1 MKATIM
7 SIKQLIILLPTLLAL
22 SLNAGDWPNWRGAG
36 HNGISLEKEWGL
48 ERAKIAW
55 RASVGVGFSSM
66 AVAGNRVYT
75 IGHNGLKKDGVE
87 TVHCLDAA
95 SGKTVWK
102 DSYPAVLV
110 DYLHEGGPC
119 STPTVD
125 GDKLYTL
132 SKDGR
137 LKCYDAA
144 TGRVHWERDMMKAA
158 GMNKPPEWGFAGSP
172 YILGNKLLIEGA
184 HTFALEK
191 STGREIW
198 RSKRYRHAYGSSISF
213 LLGKRTLIAA
223 LKTDGLVILDASD
236 GSTVAFRKWETSFRT
251 NSTTPIILP
260 GGRIFISTGYQ
271 RGCTLLELTADGEL
285 KTLWQNRNL
294 SNHMNNSVITGG
306 HIYGFDGNTH
316 MAGPKELVCL
326 ELATGKTMWR
336 GGSELR
342 CGSLLVAGGRILA
355 LGERGQLVEAP
366 LSPKGFNPTSEI
378 HALRGKCWTVP
389 VLANGRIYARNAR
402 GDLVCVDAASK

>member
-1 MKATIM
+1 MFK
-7 SIKQLIILLPTLLAL
+7 KQIFLLYTLLLGMHLWSA
-22 SLNAGDWPNWRGAG
+22 DWPNWRGPTFD
-36 HNGISLEKEWGL
+36 GISKESGWTL
-48 ERAKIAW
+48 SNAEIKW
-55 RASVGVGFSSM
+55 RTKVGIGFSSM
-66 AVAGNRVYT
+66 AVADERVYT
-75 IGHNGLKKDGVE
+75 MGHNGLKKDGRE

-95 SGKTVWK
+95 TGSIIWT
-102 DSYPAVLV
+102 DNYPSSLLAH
-110 DYLHEGGPC
+110 LHEGGPC
-119 STPTVD
+119 ATPTVD
-125 GDKLYTL
+125 EARVYTI
-132 SKDGR
+132 SKNGR
-137 LKCYDAA
+137 LKCYAAA
-144 TGRVHWERDMMKAA
+144 TGRVHWESDMMKVA
-158 GMNKPPEWGFAGSP
+158 GMKKPPEWGFSGSP
-172 YILGNKLLIEGA
+172 YILGDKLLIEGA
-184 HTFALEK
+184 HTFALDK

-198 RSKRYRHAYGSSISF
+198 RSKRYRHAYGSTVSF
-213 LLGKRTLIAA
+213 RQGNRTLIAT

-236 GSTVAFRKWETSFRT
+236 GSTIAFSKWETSFRT

-260 GGRIFISTGYQ
+260 DNRIFISTGYR
-271 RGCTLLELTADGEL
+271 RGCALLHLAGGEL
-285 KTLWQNRNL
+285 KTLWENRSL

-342 CGSLLVAGGRILA
+342 CGSLLVADGRILA

-366 LSPKGFNPTSEI
+366 LSPKGFNPTAEI

-402 GDLVCVDAASK
+402 GDLVCVDASN